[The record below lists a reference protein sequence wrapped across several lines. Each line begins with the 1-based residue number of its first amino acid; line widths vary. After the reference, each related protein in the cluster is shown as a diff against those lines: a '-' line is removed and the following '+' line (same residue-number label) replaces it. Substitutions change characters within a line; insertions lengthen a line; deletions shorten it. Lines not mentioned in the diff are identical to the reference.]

1 MCFNKEISLTT
12 FIVASIIS
20 ILFYLRN
27 KPNDRLIAIFNFS
40 IGLMQ
45 LAEYFIWLNIN
56 NKEKNKFYTRIAK
69 LIYSLHPIVILFAF
83 YFLGSLNINKS
94 ILVYPIIFGLFY
106 TIYLIINVFT
116 DYNLTTISKI
126 NKHLS
131 WNGKNY
137 SNFLTLI
144 HYIYYGSVI
153 ILLPLLIK
161 PFKNG
166 IIFFSLISITALFSY
181 LKTRNELSFND
192 KESWKSLW
200 CNIGNI
206 CAIIFYIYT
215 SYIQKK

>member
-94 ILVYPIIFGLFY
+94 ILVYPIIFGLFGITPIITRSTDY
-106 TIYLIINVFT
+106 IPLLRNIISFLGSFIAAYLIAQ
-116 DYNLTTISKI
+116 TTI
-126 NKHLS
+126 
-131 WNGKNY
+131 GK
-137 SNFLTLI
+137 TLNTE
-144 HYIYYGSVI
+144 
-153 ILLPLLIK
+153 K
-161 PFKNG
+161 
-166 IIFFSLISITALFSY
+166 
-181 LKTRNELSFND
+181 
-192 KESWKSLW
+192 
-200 CNIGNI
+200 
-206 CAIIFYIYT
+206 
-215 SYIQKK
+215 